1 MEVRAVTKFTGV
13 SAQKTRLVVNEMRGK
28 RAEEALALLQFMPQQ
43 AARIVSKTVQSA
55 LANATENFGYD
66 AADMVITKIYAD
78 QAPIRKWRRFGAR
91 GRFKPW
97 RRPSSHV
104 TVILEEHPA
113 TAPAVPA
120 SKQSKQPAE
129 KK

>member
-91 GRFKPW
+91 GRFKPLL
-97 RRPSSHV
+97 RRSSHITIIV
-104 TVILEEHPA
+104 AEREGA
-113 TAPAVPA
+113 A
-120 SKQSKQPAE
+120 S
-129 KK
+129 